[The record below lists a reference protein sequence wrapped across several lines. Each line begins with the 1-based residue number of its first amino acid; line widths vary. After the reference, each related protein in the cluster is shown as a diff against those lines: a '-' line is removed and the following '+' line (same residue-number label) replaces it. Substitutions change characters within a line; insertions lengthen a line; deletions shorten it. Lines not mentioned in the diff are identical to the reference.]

1 MLIVFIRGFAGAG
14 KDTLGACFTEH
25 FGFKRFAFADALKEM
40 VAEKYGVDI
49 SVLHSQEGKRGI
61 CAANGKTWREILISE
76 AAAEREKDPGVFA
89 KMTAAK
95 ASATAEAR
103 RIVITDWR
111 YPNEYSIIRETFPNA
126 VITTVHI
133 IRQDQSGVSPVIDES
148 EYLLN
153 EHRTDWIVHNDGK
166 RSLMKDA
173 GDILRAI

>member
-49 SVLHSQEGKRGI
+49 AVLHSQEGKRGV

-76 AAAEREKDPGVFA
+76 AAAEREKDPDIFA
-89 KMTAAK
+89 KMTAVAIG
-95 ASATAEAR
+95 AAEAR
-103 RIVITDWR
+103 RVVLTDWR
-111 YPNEYSIIRETFPNA
+111 YPNEYSIIREAFPNA
-126 VITTVHI
+126 VITTVHM
-133 IRQDQSGVSPVIDES
+133 IRQDQGGVSPVIDVS
-148 EYLLN
+148 EYYLKD
-153 EHRTDWIVHNDGK
+153 HRPDWVVHNDGK
-166 RSLMKDA
+166 RSLLKEA